1 MSKTNWVSEVL
12 TQLWLGG
19 AAITGGDYSAQIM
32 GGRTLAYH
40 RSLEFGR
47 HHRTR
52 DQVTA
57 TLVTPHPPATHKRVQ
72 LPTNGASHKISADR
86 RTAGS
91 EVITLEEL
99 AYYLRISKSTVYRCV
114 RLGQLPAF
122 RVGRQW
128 RVNLKVV
135 QDHLIES
142 YERKTGSKESPC

>member
-1 MSKTNWVSEVL
+1 MSIER
-12 TQLWLGG
+12 G
-19 AAITGGDYSAQIM
+19 
-32 GGRTLAYH
+32 H
-40 RSLEFGR
+40 RKL
-47 HHRTR
+47 

-57 TLVTPHPPATHKRVQ
+57 TLVTPHPPATNRVQ
-72 LPTNGASHKISADR
+72 APTNGASHKISADR
-86 RTAGS
+86 RTVGS
-91 EVITLEEL
+91 EVITLGEL
-99 AYYLRISKSTVYRCV
+99 AWYLRISKSTVYRCV